1 MTLPLVGIFKCFD
14 CGILSYH
21 RVTDLHQRIKPT
33 GRNHFRIAL
42 YNHFRIAAGLFDSF
56 SCDPDKRIFCC
67 SCFCMPL
74 EAQPGPP
81 EGLFGVGVFGTQN
94 ADVTPEDPMGRH
106 SQLAK
111 GELYGLPARW
121 GRVVFG
127 KVEDG

>member
-1 MTLPLVGIFKCFD
+1 
-14 CGILSYH
+14 
-21 RVTDLHQRIKPT
+21 
-33 GRNHFRIAL
+33 
-42 YNHFRIAAGLFDSF
+42 
-56 SCDPDKRIFCC
+56 
-67 SCFCMPL
+67 MPL

>member
-1 MTLPLVGIFKCFD
+1 MIRTNAFSAVVVSACRWK
-14 CGILSYH
+14 LS
-21 RVTDLHQRIKPT
+21 Q
-33 GRNHFRIAL
+33 
-42 YNHFRIAAGLFDSF
+42 
-56 SCDPDKRIFCC
+56 
-67 SCFCMPL
+67 
-74 EAQPGPP
+74 GPP

-127 KVEDG
+127 KLRMGNLVTNHLVWGGVSLRLEMLQGDV